1 MLRGTT
7 GIIASLQLNLMVG
20 SIAIPDTYKLKDSS
34 FLSPKKIL
42 NF

>member
-7 GIIASLQLNLMVG
+7 GIIASLQLNLIVG
-20 SIAIPDTYKLKDSS
+20 RIAMPDTSKLNDSS